1 MMSDRLREN
10 SFDVAVVG
18 AGIVGLAHAWM
29 AARRGLRVIVFERS
43 PRAIGASIRNFGM
56 VWPVG
61 QPAGEPIAI
70 ALRSRQFWLELAQAA
85 GLWLNPCGSIH
96 LARHAD
102 ELAVLEEFCSASAA
116 DDYSIRM
123 LSRDEV
129 LQRAPAANPD
139 GLLGG
144 MWSDTELCVNS
155 RDVIA
160 RLPNWLSQTLAVE
173 FRFGSLVT
181 SVESGRVTTSDGRSV
196 FCERAV
202 ICSGSDLQT
211 LFPAVLAGSGLK
223 LCKLQMMRTGRQPDD
238 WRIGPHLAGGLT
250 LRHYSSFASCSSH
263 AAFRQRIAEQK
274 PELDRFGIH
283 VMASQNNLGEVIL
296 GDSHEYD
303 DDMTPFDSS
312 EIESLMLRELREL
325 IVLRD
330 WRIAERWHGVYAKHP
345 ERLIF
350 EAEPQPGIHIAVAP
364 GGAGMTMSFGLADRH
379 WTRWLNE

>member
-1 MMSDRLREN
+1 M
-10 SFDVAVVG
+10 AVVG

-29 AARRGLRVIVFERS
+29 AARRGLRVVVFERS

-56 VWPVG
+56 IWPIG
-61 QPAGEPIAI
+61 QPAGEPFLV
-70 ALRSRQFWLELAQAA
+70 ALRSRAFWLELAEAA

-102 ELAVLEEFCSASAA
+102 ELAVLDEFCSVSAA
-116 DDYSIRM
+116 GDYSVRM
-123 LSRDEV
+123 LTRDEV

-144 MWSDTELCVNS
+144 MWSETELCVNS

-160 RLPNWLSQTLAVE
+160 RLSCWLSEMFGVE

-181 SVESGRVTTSDGRSV
+181 SVEPGGVTTSAGQSV
-196 FCERAV
+196 VCERTV

-211 LFPAVLAGSGLK
+211 LFPSVLAESGLK
-223 LCKLQMMRTGRQPDD
+223 LCKLQMMKTGPQPDD

-250 LRHYSSFASCSSH
+250 LRHYLAFAGCPSH
-263 AAFRQRIAEQK
+263 AALRQRFVVEK

-283 VMASQNNLGEVIL
+283 VMASQNNSGEVIL

-303 DDMTPFDSS
+303 DEMTPFDSS

-330 WRIAERWHGVYAKHP
+330 WQIVERWHGVYAKHP
-345 ERLIF
+345 ERLIL
-350 EAEPQPGIHIAVAP
+350 EAEPQPGVHIAVGP
-364 GGAGMTMSFGLADRH
+364 GGAGMTLSFGLADRH
-379 WTRWLNE
+379 WTRWLGE